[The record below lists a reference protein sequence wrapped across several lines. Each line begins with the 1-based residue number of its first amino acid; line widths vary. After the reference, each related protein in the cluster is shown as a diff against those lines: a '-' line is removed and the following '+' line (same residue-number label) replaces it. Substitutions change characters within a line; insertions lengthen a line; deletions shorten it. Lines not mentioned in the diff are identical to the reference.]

1 MRVVVLRYPQPWCR
15 NRRREPVLSATAA
28 NIRGVWQPFVGTE
41 AISGR
46 LLTRGQLRW
55 NYTPVHPDVY
65 IPNGI
70 DRTLSLNTV
79 AAWLWTGRKG
89 VIAGRAAA
97 ALHGAR
103 WVDAST
109 PIEIIAEHTRKRPG
123 IRVREERIAADE
135 ITYVGELPVTTVAR
149 TALDLARHLPRDTA
163 VMHLDALATATGALP
178 VDALALAAKYPGARG
193 IRRAKIALSLMDGGA
208 QSPKETWLRLVL
220 IDGGLPRPRTQIR
233 VSDGVSEAFL
243 DMGYD
248 EPMVGFDYEGSHH
261 SVDRGQYVYD
271 IGRAEFVERQGW
283 YDIRVVAEHS
293 RRFILHRAREAFAR
307 RGWVP
312 SKSA

>member
-1 MRVVVLRYPQPWCR
+1 MWD
-15 NRRREPVLSATAA
+15 A
-28 NIRGVWQPFVGTE
+28 FVGAE
-41 AISGR
+41 AIDGGR
-46 LLTRGQLRW
+46 LSRGQLRW
-55 NYTPVHPDVY
+55 NHTAVHPGVY
-65 IPNGI
+65 IPNGME
-70 DRTLSLNTV
+70 RTLLLNTI

-109 PIEIIAEHTRKRPG
+109 PIEIIAEHTRKRRG
-123 IRVREERIAADE
+123 VIVREERIGADE
-135 ITYVGELPVTTVAR
+135 ITCVGELPVTTIAR
-149 TALDLARHLPRDTA
+149 TALDLARHLPRDIALT
-163 VMHLDALATATGALP
+163 HLDALAAATGVLP
-178 VDALALAAKYPGARG
+178 IDALALAAKYPGLRG
-193 IRRAKIALSLMDGGA
+193 IRRARVALALTDGGA
-208 QSPKETWLRLVL
+208 QSPKETLLRLTL

-233 VSDGVSEAFL
+233 VSDGVNEAFI

-261 SVDRGQYVYD
+261 SEIRGQYVYD

-283 YDIRVVAEHS
+283 LDIRVVAEHS
-293 RRFILHRAREAFAR
+293 RLFILHRAREAFAR

-312 SKSA
+312 PKSA